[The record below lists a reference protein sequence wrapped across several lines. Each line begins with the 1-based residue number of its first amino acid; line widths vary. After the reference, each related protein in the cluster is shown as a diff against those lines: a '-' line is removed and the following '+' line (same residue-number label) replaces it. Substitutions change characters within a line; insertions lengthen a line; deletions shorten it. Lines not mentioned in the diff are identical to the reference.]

1 MKFLSMILRNVAL
14 FAAAFLH
21 CTIGPACAAEQK
33 VESKISGVTVYADR
47 ALVTRTA
54 AVKLAPGEHSLEFS
68 GLPAGLSEDSVSAAI
83 RSGSAKILGLELR
96 RQFLG
101 EPQDEKIKA
110 LQKEIEKLTDQQ
122 RQLGNRSDVD
132 RKQLEFADKIQIY
145 QIDKVSKD
153 LATKE
158 TKIEEWKGVLKF
170 LDDTRTERM
179 KSLFD
184 TDVELRELNRQLR
197 VKQAELNQLMS
208 FRPTEARSVI
218 VSVTAKEAAEVA
230 LDVRYIIPGA
240 KWEPMYDARADAD
253 SKEVELTYYGTVH
266 QRTGEDWK
274 NVEVALST
282 AHPNVGAHLA
292 DLQPVYLSPGSVL
305 GALRPAG
312 GPMGGKRDV
321 KDQWGLSQRLAM
333 NAPAPPPP
341 VKAPAQEALD
351 EDKAKETGGGWET
364 AALENRGTS
373 AIYKVSRPQT
383 IPSGERPQRVTVSV
397 DKFKAD
403 LVYVTRPKLQPFA
416 YLKALTRNT
425 TENQLLGGQINVFLR
440 GDFIGQS
447 QMEPVAPKQE
457 FPVYLGIDERIK
469 VKREQL
475 VDKTRESLWGKK
487 LVLAMSY
494 RITVENYT
502 GAPQTVFVYDQIPVS
517 QDAGIEVRSFKS
529 EVKPSQMKQ
538 EKGEIQWKLEMKPSE
553 KQIIEFGYEVV
564 FPEEIVSQPGVRD
577 SLKDL
582 PALR

>member
-1 MKFLSMILRNVAL
+1 MKPLSIIPRIVITAAGLLM
-14 FAAAFLH
+14 FAIA
-21 CTIGPACAAEQK
+21 PVRAAEQK

-47 ALVTRTA
+47 ALITRTA
-54 AVKLAPGEHSLEFS
+54 TMKLAPGEQSLEFS
-68 GLPAGLSEDSVSAAI
+68 GLPAGLSEDSVSAAV

-101 EPQDEKIKA
+101 EAKDEKIKA

-122 RQLGNRSDVD
+122 RQLANRTDAD

-158 TKIEEWKGVLKF
+158 TKIEEWKSVLKF

-179 KSLFD
+179 KSIFT
-184 TDVELRELNRQLR
+184 TDVEARELNRQLQ
-197 VKQAELNQLMS
+197 VKQGELNQLMS
-208 FRPTEARSVI
+208 FRPTETRSVI
-218 VSVTAKEAAEVA
+218 VNIAVKDATELAVD
-230 LDVRYIIPGA
+230 LRYVITGA
-240 KWEPMYDARADAD
+240 NWEPMYDARADAE
-253 SKEVELTYYGTVH
+253 SKDVELTYYGTVR

-274 NVEVALST
+274 DVEVALST
-282 AHPNVGAHLA
+282 AHPNVGAHLV
-292 DLQPVYLSPGSVL
+292 DLNPVYLSPGSL
-305 GALRPAG
+305 LAALRPAG
-312 GPMGGKRDV
+312 ARREDR
-321 KDQWGLSQRLAM
+321 DQWALSQMSAM
-333 NAPAPPPP
+333 NARAP
-341 VKAPAQEALD
+341 KAPIRVELD
-351 EDKAKETGGGWET
+351 EAKAKEAGGDWET

-416 YLKALTRNT
+416 YLKALTRNS
-425 TENQLLGGQINVFLR
+425 TENQLLGGPINVFLR

-447 QMEPVAPKQE
+447 LMEPVAPKQE
-457 FPVYLGIDERIK
+457 FPVYLGIDERVK
-469 VKREQL
+469 VKREPL
-475 VDKTRESLWGKK
+475 EDKTRESFWGKK
-487 LVLAMSY
+487 LVLALSY

-502 GAPQTVFVYDQIPVS
+502 GAMQTVFVYDQIPVS
-517 QDAGIEVRSFKS
+517 QDSSIEVRNFKS
-529 EVKPSQMKQ
+529 EVKPAQIKQ

-553 KQIIEFGYEVV
+553 KQVIEFGYEVV
-564 FPEEIVSQPGVRD
+564 FPEEIISQPGVREK
-577 SLKDL
+577 LRAL